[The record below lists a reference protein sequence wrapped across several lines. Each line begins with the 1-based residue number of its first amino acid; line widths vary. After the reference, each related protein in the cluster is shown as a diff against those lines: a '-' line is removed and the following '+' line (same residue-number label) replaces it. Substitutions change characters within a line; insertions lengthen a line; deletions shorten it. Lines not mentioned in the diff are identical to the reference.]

1 MREYVMLK
9 VLDMVSR
16 EPMHGYRIM
25 KELEKEMGIRLSPGV
40 LYPILR
46 SMVDM
51 GLLSAYEASV
61 GGKRVVVYEV
71 TQDGR
76 EYLEKHRER
85 LRMHD
90 ARFERFRRSGLTE
103 LFKRIREIVR
113 NIDKLDDEDVERVR
127 RAVELFLNE
136 VKSVGGGM

>member
-1 MREYVMLK
+1 MLK

-25 KELEKEMGIRLSPGV
+25 KEIEKEIGIRLSPGV

-71 TQDGR
+71 AQDGR

-85 LRMHD
+85 LRMYD
-90 ARFERFRRSGLTE
+90 TRIEKFRRSGLAE
-103 LFKRIREIVR
+103 LFKRVKEIVR
-113 NIDKLDDEDVERVR
+113 NIDKLSDEDVERVR

-136 VKSVGGGM
+136 VKSVGEAM

>member
-1 MREYVMLK
+1 MLK

-25 KELEKEMGIRLSPGV
+25 KEIEKEIGIRLSPGV

-46 SMVDM
+46 SMVGM

-76 EYLEKHRER
+76 GYLEKHRER
-85 LRMHD
+85 LRMYD
-90 ARFERFRRSGLTE
+90 ARFERVRRSGLLE
-103 LFKRIREIVR
+103 LFKRVKEIVR
-113 NIDKLDDEDVERVR
+113 NIDKLSDEDVERVR

-136 VKSVGGGM
+136 VKSVGGVM

>member
-25 KELEKEMGIRLSPGV
+25 KEIEKEIGIRLSPGV

-51 GLLSAYEASV
+51 GLLSAYETSV
-61 GGKRVVVYEV
+61 GGKKVVVYEV

-90 ARFERFRRSGLTE
+90 ARIERFRRSGLLE
-103 LFKRIREIVR
+103 LFKRVREIVR
-113 NIDKLDDEDVERVR
+113 SIDKLSDEDVERVR

-136 VKSVGGGM
+136 VKSVG